1 MVIFAHK
8 GAKCDLGPGMP
19 TIAVLAMPGCMASS
33 VHNVLDACYV
43 ANRCIAASKSPQ
55 KADDQSAEL
64 SSGLSASGQ
73 TGNGLAGNGQAASWQ
88 HGPIKN
94 VETGFVARA
103 GFDAKIVTMDGK
115 PVDTTTGQ
123 QIHPH
128 AGINDI
134 ERPDIILISSLLSA
148 SATFADVDS
157 YLKNAAPAVD
167 WVRQMS
173 RDGSFVASA
182 CSGTFLLA
190 EAGLLDGRD
199 ATTHWML
206 EGVFRRRYPR
216 VSYHG
221 ERLLLEYGDLICGGA
236 FSAFNDVLLR
246 LIERYA
252 GREIAMLCARV
263 MLLEPSRE
271 LQQPF
276 AQSGNKH
283 HEDESIA
290 RAEAWLKHHFDK
302 KISVEEA
309 ADAVAMGGRNFKR
322 RFKAATGETPLE
334 YLQRLRIESAKRQLE
349 QSARSSLNV
358 IWSVGYEDAS
368 SFRRLFKKHTGVTM
382 EQYRRRFG
390 MVHAP
395 GAQSPQASAGDLA

>member
-8 GAKCDLGPGMP
+8 GAKCDLGPEMP

-43 ANRCIAASKSPQ
+43 ANRCIAASKGAQ
-55 KADDQSAEL
+55 NADDQSAEA
-64 SSGLSASGQ
+64 SSGLSTNIQS
-73 TGNGLAGNGQAASWQ
+73 GNGQVAFAQ
-88 HGPIKN
+88 HGLKN
-94 VETGFVARA
+94 NAQAGFVARA
-103 GFDAKIVTMDGK
+103 GFDARIVTMDGK

-128 AGINDI
+128 AGIDDI

-173 RDGSFVASA
+173 RDGSFIASA

-276 AQSGNKH
+276 AEPGNKH

-290 RAEAWLKHHFDK
+290 RAEAWLKRHFDK

-349 QSARSSLNV
+349 QSGRSSLKV

-390 MVHAP
+390 MVHSP
-395 GAQSPQASAGDLA
+395 GAQSLQASPGDLA